1 MKQQHKISEHSF
13 EVQFVDQNLK
23 NLENSI
29 IGHSRQSPEQRNRQ
43 GSFILSDSIS
53 KRNRLPFWGNQ
64 KILNSEEINDF
75 QNRKNQKSEV
85 RRNKIC
91 KVDTKLPK
99 ESAIFGGYKEE
110 QNQNHPNYDRDYK
123 KDRQSHHNH
132 ENGLECRKSHQSFQ
146 KSDNLRE
153 EFDDSIP
160 DSEIRQRRDQYK
172 QNNTNVSS
180 LEGNFQR
187 IKENWQRS
195 SFNNK
200 KPQICLKDEILK
212 SQMENGRKK
221 RSNRHSGYEHVRS
234 RLKLKMQQ
242 FKREKWRNEYQQQK
256 TRELMEQKTL
266 EKDKGRGKAVRREET
281 HQSYQDLKVEMTN
294 LKDSVRNVNL

>member
-1 MKQQHKISEHSF
+1 MKQRHKISEHSF

-29 IGHSRQSPEQRNRQ
+29 IGRSKQSPEKRNRQ

-64 KILNSEEINDF
+64 KILNSEEVNDF
-75 QNRKNQKSEV
+75 QNRKDRKSED

-91 KVDTKLPK
+91 KVDHKLPK

-110 QNQNHPNYDRDYK
+110 KNMDNPNYDRDYK
-123 KDRQSHHNH
+123 NDNQNNEH
-132 ENGLECRKSHQSFQ
+132 GLEYRKSHQSFQ

-153 EFDDSIP
+153 EYNDSIH
-160 DSEIRQRRDQYK
+160 DSEISQKRDQYK
-172 QNNTNVSS
+172 KTNTNFGSW
-180 LEGNFQR
+180 EGNFQR

-195 SFNNK
+195 SVNNK
-200 KPQICLKDEILK
+200 KPKICLKDEILK
-212 SQMENGRKK
+212 SQMEAGKKK

-242 FKREKWRNEYQQQK
+242 FKREKWKNEYQQQK
-256 TRELMEQKTL
+256 TRELLEQNTL
-266 EKDKGRGKAVRREET
+266 EQVKGRKRAVKHEDT
-281 HQSYQDLKVEMTN
+281 NHPQSYQDLKVDFPN
-294 LKDSVRNVNL
+294 LIDSASSVNI

>member
-1 MKQQHKISEHSF
+1 MKQRHKISEHSF

-29 IGHSRQSPEQRNRQ
+29 IGRSKQSPEKRNRQ

-64 KILNSEEINDF
+64 KILNSEEVNDF
-75 QNRKNQKSEV
+75 QNRKDRKSED

-91 KVDTKLPK
+91 KVDHKLPK
-99 ESAIFGGYKEE
+99 ESAMFGGYKEE
-110 QNQNHPNYDRDYK
+110 KNMDNPNYDRDYK
-123 KDRQSHHNH
+123 NDNQNNEH
-132 ENGLECRKSHQSFQ
+132 GLEYRKSHQSFQ

-153 EFDDSIP
+153 EYNDSIH
-160 DSEIRQRRDQYK
+160 DSEISQKRDQYK
-172 QNNTNVSS
+172 KTNTNFGSW
-180 LEGNFQR
+180 EGNFQR

-195 SFNNK
+195 SVNN
-200 KPQICLKDEILK
+200 
-212 SQMENGRKK
+212 K

-242 FKREKWRNEYQQQK
+242 FKREKWKNEYQQQK
-256 TRELMEQKTL
+256 TRELLEQNTL
-266 EKDKGRGKAVRREET
+266 EQVKGRKRAVKHEDT
-281 HQSYQDLKVEMTN
+281 NHPQSYQDLKVDFPN
-294 LKDSVRNVNL
+294 LIDSASSVNI